1 MNRYKSIE
9 DRQQLS
15 LVPMCLDD
23 RVAPDNVVR
32 AIDAIVDNMDILSMG
47 FAYSETKETGRKPY
61 SPVDMFKLYT
71 YSYFNG
77 IRSSRKI
84 ERECSRNIEVMW
96 LINSLKP
103 DFKTIAD
110 FRKNNKTHIKQ
121 AFRKF
126 SMICDELGLIGKEI
140 VAVDGSKFRANN
152 GRKAYHT
159 EKKIQ
164 KTIEYYTETAEQY
177 ISLLDRCDKEES
189 DHKEIK
195 LNRAE
200 IESKIKGIQERI
212 SELNDL
218 ESQVKENGPIYITDP
233 DSRLMR
239 MNNNGGD
246 ICHNVQIAVD
256 DKNHLVVA
264 VDVTSEP
271 VDKQQFHNI
280 TSQAKQEL
288 GVDSIIAIADKGYYS
303 ASEFAKC
310 KLDNIIPIVSK
321 ADHSH
326 MAASKG
332 YGKQKFEYDEE
343 NDGYICPQGQL
354 LKAYKPRKENA
365 KYAGHKRYQNYQ
377 ACSTCPV
384 KDKCTINKQ
393 GRTIRTD
400 HFKDLQM
407 KWIDVLLK
415 MQKCTKSVS
424 AL

>member
-1 MNRYKSIE
+1 MM
-9 DRQQLS
+9 
-15 LVPMCLDD
+15 PMCLDD

-110 FRKNNKTHIKQ
+110 FRKNNKTYIKQ

-200 IESKIKGIQERI
+200 IESKIKGI
-212 SELNDL
+212 
-218 ESQVKENGPIYITDP
+218 
-233 DSRLMR
+233 
-239 MNNNGGD
+239 
-246 ICHNVQIAVD
+246 
-256 DKNHLVVA
+256 
-264 VDVTSEP
+264 
-271 VDKQQFHNI
+271 
-280 TSQAKQEL
+280 
-288 GVDSIIAIADKGYYS
+288 
-303 ASEFAKC
+303 
-310 KLDNIIPIVSK
+310 
-321 ADHSH
+321 
-326 MAASKG
+326 
-332 YGKQKFEYDEE
+332 
-343 NDGYICPQGQL
+343 
-354 LKAYKPRKENA
+354 
-365 KYAGHKRYQNYQ
+365 
-377 ACSTCPV
+377 
-384 KDKCTINKQ
+384 
-393 GRTIRTD
+393 
-400 HFKDLQM
+400 
-407 KWIDVLLK
+407 
-415 MQKCTKSVS
+415 
-424 AL
+424 